1 MGTIGDRLGDA
12 LGQALVSRSDAAP
25 GDAIEGAREHAQ
37 EEKNERIRRVV
48 TEAVCAHSSV
58 AESELHEELLLTAL
72 DLDTLSLYAVV
83 TAVEHELGM
92 SIEDSVVA
100 DWKTFGDI
108 LSAVGE
114 LAH

>member
-1 MGTIGDRLGDA
+1 MGTIGDLLGDA
-12 LGQALVSRSDAAP
+12 LGQALASRSGAAP
-25 GDAIEGAREHAQ
+25 VDVIEGAREHAQ

-48 TEAVCAHSSV
+48 TEAVRAHALV
-58 AESELHEELLLTAL
+58 AESELHEDLLLTAL
-72 DLDTLSLYAVV
+72 DLDMLSLYAVV
-83 TAVEHELGM
+83 TAVEHELAV

-108 LSAVGE
+108 LFTVGE